1 MYHASCIVRKIE
13 CVRANHIVVVVRSV
27 VCETM
32 MSTAMRHTEDVVSM
46 ARAVACLLWSRGTKL
61 RGVDSVV
68 SKSNG
73 KMALMMSV
81 VAVHCSPKS
90 GGMTE
95 GMMMYSNMTTGMATR
110 EVRNTKVV
118 KCRLLLIP
126 EFLLKEAD

>member
-1 MYHASCIVRKIE
+1 M
-13 CVRANHIVVVVRSV
+13 
-27 VCETM
+27 
-32 MSTAMRHTEDVVSM
+32 
-46 ARAVACLLWSRGTKL
+46 WSGPPRGS
-61 RGVDSVV
+61 GAYPH
-68 SKSNG
+68 KSNG

-118 KCRLLLIP
+118 KLHLLLIP